1 MRTLVYNKRRREVSE
16 TENTEQAALSMCA
29 EPSDAEKKFAA
40 LLNAELREVLDDPT
54 NLVTRDV
61 HVLMA
66 NALTEV
72 GEALCQEVIDLEEK
86 LECDMEDVKGA
97 MAKASDMLSDCV
109 LHADNAA
116 SQAEE
121 ASSQAEEA
129 SGYASSAEEK
139 LSEAKD
145 MLP

>member
-1 MRTLVYNKRRREVSE
+1 MSE

-72 GEALCQEVIDLEEK
+72 GEALCQEVMDLEEK

-97 MAKASDMLSDCV
+97 MAKASDMLDDCV
-109 LHADNAA
+109 MQADSAA
-116 SQAEE
+116 
-121 ASSQAEEA
+121 SQAEEA

-139 LSEAKD
+139 LSEVKD

>member
-1 MRTLVYNKRRREVSE
+1 MS
-16 TENTEQAALSMCA
+16 ENTEQSIRIDLPAEQAALSMCA
-29 EPSDAEKKFAA
+29 EPSDAEKKFAS
-40 LLNAELREVLDDPT
+40 LVNAELREVLDDPT

-72 GEALCQEVIDLEEK
+72 GEALCQEVMDLEEK

-97 MAKASDMLSDCV
+97 MAEASDMLSDCV
-109 LHADNAA
+109 FHADN
-116 SQAEE
+116 